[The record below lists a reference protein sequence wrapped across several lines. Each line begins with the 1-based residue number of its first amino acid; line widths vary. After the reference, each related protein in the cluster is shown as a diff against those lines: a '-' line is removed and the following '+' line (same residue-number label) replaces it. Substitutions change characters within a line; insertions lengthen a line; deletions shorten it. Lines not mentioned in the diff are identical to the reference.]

1 MTLLKLIRPCLFS
14 VCCILVSTSGVQAQ
28 STESSGAEA
37 ETELQLQVG
46 LAVSANTSFY
56 RGVGEEFYLFPLVIA
71 EYDRFYLQGTHGGYR
86 FYQSDSGQVWS
97 LEIRRTFDGFSG
109 DDADYLN
116 GLSERK
122 AAWEAGIA
130 LQMPLAGGEVKGKL
144 MQDISGS
151 HEGFSSRLE
160 YERPAYIDTQ
170 QLLTWYVGA
179 EYWDSDK
186 THYYFGVSEDEVSAR
201 RPGYQAGGSQTGFVG
216 TNYFRTL
223 APDLTLFVSG
233 EYLVASSDIEDSPL
247 TERGDQWSAYSGL
260 FYHF

>member
-1 MTLLKLIRPCLFS
+1 MTLSKLIRSCLFTGCFFLAGAS
-14 VCCILVSTSGVQAQ
+14 VAQAQ
-28 STESSGAEA
+28 TAEPSDV
-37 ETELQLQVG
+37 ETQAELQWQLG

-86 FYQSDSGQVWS
+86 FYQSDNGQVWS

-144 MQDISGS
+144 MQDISGA

-160 YERPAYIDTQ
+160 YERPVFMDAGQ
-170 QLLTWYVGA
+170 MMTWYAGS

-186 THYYFGVSEDEVSAR
+186 THYYFGVSQSEVLVN
-201 RPGYQAGGSQTGFVG
+201 RPVYQSGDSQTGFVG
-216 TNYFRTL
+216 TNYFRNL
-223 APDLTLFVSG
+223 AADLTLFVSG
-233 EYLVASSDIEDSPL
+233 EYLVSSSDIDDSPL
-247 TERGDQWSAYSGL
+247 TVRSDQWSAYSGL

>member
-1 MTLLKLIRPCLFS
+1 MTLSKLIRSCLFTGS
-14 VCCILVSTSGVQAQ
+14 FILAAPSLVQAQ
-28 STESSGAEA
+28 TAEPSDAEA
-37 ETELQLQVG
+37 ELQWQLG

-56 RGVGEEFYLFPLVIA
+56 RGVGEEFYLFPLMIV
-71 EYDRFYLQGTHGGYR
+71 EYGPFYLQGTHGGYR
-86 FYQSDSGQVWS
+86 IYQSDAGPVWS

-109 DDADYLN
+109 DEADYLS

-130 LQMPLAGGEVKGKL
+130 VQTPLAGGEVKGKL
-144 MQDISGS
+144 MQDISGA

-160 YERPAYIDTQ
+160 YERPVFMDAGQ
-170 QLLTWYVGA
+170 MMTWYAGA
-179 EYWDSDK
+179 EYWDSAK
-186 THYYFGVSEDEVSAR
+186 THYYFGVSQSEVLVN
-201 RPGYQAGGSQTGFVG
+201 RPVYQSGDSQTGFVG

-233 EYLVASSDIEDSPL
+233 EYLVSSSGIDDSPL
-247 TERGDQWSAYSGL
+247 TVRSDQWSAYSGL